1 MDLFPSDWWTIFA
14 PETALFEHFA
24 RGTALYSGVLVLM
37 RIMPRRSGGELAPMD
52 LVFVILI
59 AQAAAD
65 AMGEFTSVA
74 DGLIL
79 VATIMGWNYLIN
91 ALSYR
96 WPFFEWLVSAPALQ
110 IVRDG
115 QMMRRNMRREFV
127 TEEELMSY
135 LHQEGIED
143 VREVKS
149 AYIEGGGK
157 ITVVGRSE
165 SSRGKR

>member
-1 MDLFPSDWWTIFA
+1 
-14 PETALFEHFA
+14 
-24 RGTALYSGVLVLM
+24 
-37 RIMPRRSGGELAPMD
+37 MD

>member
-1 MDLFPSDWWTIFA
+1 MDLFPQEWAAIFA

-24 RGTALYSGVLVLM
+24 RGTALYTGVLVLM

-96 WPFFEWLVSAPALQ
+96 WPLVERLVSAPALQ
-110 IVRDG
+110 IVKDG
-115 QMMRRNMRREFV
+115 LLLRRNMRREFV

-135 LHQEGIED
+135 LHKEGVDDIGK
-143 VREVKS
+143 VKA
-149 AYIEGGGK
+149 AYVEGSGK
-157 ITVVGRSE
+157 ITIVATE
-165 SSRGKR
+165 